1 MGLFAHGVGTVQRRA
16 GEILVVH
23 EAAHERHDLRVAET
37 FGPEGAGLGG
47 LDDGLHLFGHV
58 LAELLDAEFGGAQR
72 TESALVAAGVHLVG
86 AAEVLNVEFA
96 IFGVVNLL
104 ADDSPDAG
112 AEVREVGAEVHSVDA
127 VGEGRQ
133 R

>member
-1 MGLFAHGVGTVQRRA
+1 M
-16 GEILVVH
+16 VH
-23 EAAHERHDLRVAET
+23 EAAHERHNVRGGVEA
-37 FGPEGAGLGG
+37 FSPEAAGLGG
-47 LDDGLHLFGHV
+47 PDWEQLSVQLFGHV
-58 LAELLDAEFGGAQR
+58 LAGLFVAGLGSAQG
-72 TESALVAAGVHLVG
+72 TNAATVVARVHHVG

-96 IFGVVNLL
+96 VFGVVDSL
-104 ADDSPDAG
+104 ADNSPDAG

>member
-1 MGLFAHGVGTVQRRA
+1 MHRCA

-23 EAAHERHDLRVAET
+23 EAAHERHDVRGGGEA
-37 FGPEGAGLGG
+37 FSPEGAGLGG
-47 LDDGLHLFGHV
+47 LDWEELSVQLFRHV
-58 LAELLDAEFGGAQR
+58 LAGLLVAGLGSAQGTNAATVVARVHHVSAAEF
-72 TESALVAAGVHLVG
+72 
-86 AAEVLNVEFA
+86 LNVEFA
-96 IFGVVNLL
+96 VFGVVDSL
-104 ADDSPDAG
+104 ADNSPDAG